1 MGLWAPSFPHSFST
15 VDRKWK
21 EAGLR
26 RLLATSGRNPS
37 ASLDLA
43 AKHFGMEAA
52 LIYHFEFWMYLWH
65 DEPWAHQKPSVYMP
79 YAYSNQFLY
88 ACSVLWFHDVHDCL
102 SVFSLIFRIQR
113 AQHAFGYT
121 TRQMIRTNDI
131 ILQVQ
136 HWAADAKPQTRQ
148 PKMPCQTLVIS
159 IALTDLP
166 EEFASHLSFT
176 GCKYNDF
183 V

>member
-1 MGLWAPSFPHSFST
+1 MRGYVGSQPPAVEILQHLLTLLQSILGWKLRWSIILSFGCTFDMMNLGPTKSHLYICHMHIPINSYMHVVSCDFMMFTIVFLW
-15 VDRKWK
+15 
-21 EAGLR
+21 
-26 RLLATSGRNPS
+26 
-37 ASLDLA
+37 
-43 AKHFGMEAA
+43 
-52 LIYHFEFWMYLWH
+52 
-65 DEPWAHQKPSVYMP
+65 
-79 YAYSNQFLY
+79 
-88 ACSVLWFHDVHDCL
+88 
-102 SVFSLIFRIQR
+102 FSLILRIQR
-113 AQHAFGYT
+113 AQHAFGHT

-148 PKMPCQTLVIS
+148 PRMPCQTLVIS

-166 EEFASHLSFT
+166 EEFANHLSFT